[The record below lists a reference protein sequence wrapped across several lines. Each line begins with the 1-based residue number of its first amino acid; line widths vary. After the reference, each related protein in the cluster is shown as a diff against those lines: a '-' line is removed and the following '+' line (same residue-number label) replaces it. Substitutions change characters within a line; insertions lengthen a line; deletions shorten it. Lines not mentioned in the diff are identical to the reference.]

1 MSGSLAHGVVS
12 RPATTRVRTLNH
24 DGTQIEPDNSCGVA
38 TVAPEH
44 TDQTDVMPPV
54 ERALYNDEGREDFES
69 FGDLLL
75 YLRQTYGERIRR
87 TAPESPHVSLTALAV
102 AEFLKEHG
110 YSMTSG
116 SYSLLEQG
124 KTLPKNPEQF
134 LDVISKCLGID
145 RLSKYW
151 PLLRFQYL
159 FDHARRYV
167 DRDFAE
173 RHVPR
178 GQHVITLL
186 RDGNL

>member
-1 MSGSLAHGVVS
+1 MSGSLARGVIS
-12 RPATTRVRTLNH
+12 LPATTRGNTLNE
-24 DGTQIEPDNSCGVA
+24 DTQIEPDNSFGVA
-38 TVAPEH
+38 TAAPEH
-44 TDQTDVMPPV
+44 TDHSTSQPLVGC
-54 ERALYNDEGREDFES
+54 ELYSDEGREDFDS

-75 YLRQTYGERIRR
+75 YLRQTYGERKRR
-87 TAPESPHVSLTALAV
+87 MAPESPHVSLTALAV
-102 AEFLKEHG
+102 ADFLKEHG

-134 LDVISKCLGID
+134 LEVISTCLGID
-145 RLSKYW
+145 RVSKYW

-173 RHVPR
+173 CHVPR

-186 RDGNL
+186 RDGKL